1 MPRST
6 PGEVPKRKILAAATG
21 ENPPPTVRQIVRT
34 SVPRSPLD
42 RLFKKPTRS
51 NKAAPA
57 AEQNEAAPP
66 HEQNEAAPPHEQ
78 NEAAPK
84 E

>member
-34 SVPRSPLD
+34 SVPRSPLG
-42 RLFKKPTRS
+42 RLFKKPTRTPPP
-51 NKAAPA
+51 AEHHDA
-57 AEQNEAAPP
+57 AEHNEAAPP
-66 HEQNEAAPPHEQ
+66 HEHNETAS
-78 NEAAPK
+78 K